1 MATGSRFTFADLQNP
16 LFLHPSDGP
25 TSISV
30 AKLQGASDYRS
41 WRRSMEIQLMSKRKL
56 GFVDGSVVKSTT
68 DVTDATQWETCNNMV
83 ISWLHNNISDSVKR
97 SILFIN
103 LASEV
108 WKQLERRF
116 MLTNG
121 SRKYK
126 LSKDL
131 FSLRQNELSVADYYT
146 AMSTLWEEID
156 SMTVLPRVAVNSVE
170 VTALLSAIESM
181 RDESRLFLF
190 LNGLNEVYGAQR
202 SQLLMLSPLPT
213 VEVACAALQQEESQ
227 RDALNLSIVPDTEM
241 SAMYSNTKSIPEKT
255 FVCTACGMKG
265 HSSSRCWTVVGYP
278 KWHYKHNK
286 SGLKGGASNSGTG
299 SSQWNNGKVKMAN
312 VAQVT
317 SENNDQSMTFTTA
330 QLQHL
335 LSMMPGNK
343 DTTDDDESPFS
354 GMIDSKAGG
363 AHSGKWIIDS
373 GASDHMTATLNIL
386 ENVRH
391 APLNF
396 TIKLPTGAKVLIT
409 HIGDLVLE
417 NGLKMLNVLHVP
429 DFNHNLL
436 SIHKLAK
443 DNGCNVT
450 FHADKC
456 LILDSAS
463 KRLRGMGEI
472 NNGLYYLT
480 QIGSISH
487 KAQCLQVQSTKHSD
501 QLRLWHQRLGHTPP
515 QKLQLI
521 SGIKNQLQGEDL
533 VCVTCPMAK
542 FTRLP
547 FPQSNSQAK
556 ERFELV
562 HIDTWG
568 PYKVLSRKK
577 YRYFLTIVDDFSRV
591 TWAYLLEH
599 KSDYL
604 CTITAFLNY
613 VRNHFTTSIKIIR
626 SDNALEFNDKS
637 CKEFYNNNGIL
648 HQTSCVYKPQQN
660 ARVERKHR
668 QILEVA
674 RALKFQSGL
683 PIAYWGECV
692 LTAVYIINRI
702 PTIALQNKIPYEVL
716 LESPVDYEE
725 IKVFGCL
732 AFSANTATK
741 GDKFQP
747 RGIPCVFL
755 GYPPLKKGFRLL
767 SLITNEMFV
776 SRDVKFN
783 EKVFPFNDK
792 FKDTYMEPVPEPVLL
807 DNSKPIQDDDIFCEE
822 IQNEDAEHDVGDER
836 EGDAQNS
843 EEPVLRR
850 STRQVKHP
858 TWMSDYVT
866 NANANAVT
874 TQEVQPQFCCFLSTL
889 EKAVDPVTYK
899 EAVKKQCW
907 IDAMNAELEALEAN
921 NTWDIVDLP
930 EDKHVIGS
938 KWVYKTKYNPDGSI
952 ERYKSR
958 LVILGN
964 KQVHGIDFTETFAPV
979 AKLST
984 VRALL
989 AVAAM
994 QNWVVCQMDVS
1005 NAFLNGDLD
1014 EVVYMKMP
1022 PGYEGMGSRIPSVN
1036 MVTPITTNTH
1046 KVCRLKKAL
1055 YGLRQASRQWF
1066 AKLSHTLKQM
1076 NYVQSKADYSLFS
1089 FTKGNNITVILVYV
1103 DDILISGDSDN
1114 DMTELKRV
1122 LSQNFHM
1129 RDMGTPRYFL
1139 GLEIDRSSSGFFVSQ
1154 RKYTTDLL
1162 KEYGMSNVTPMKL
1175 PMDVHLKL
1183 TPHKGD
1189 LLADPTP
1196 YQRLV
1201 GKLIYL
1207 TITRP
1212 DIAFSV
1218 HILTQLMQQP
1228 TTTHMQAGKRLLRY
1242 LAGNVGQGILLAS
1255 TSTAQ

>member
-1 MATGSRFTFADLQNP
+1 MATGSKFTFADLQNP

-30 AKLQGASDYRS
+30 SKLQGASDYRS

-68 DVTDATQWETCNNMV
+68 DATDATQWETCNNMV

-131 FSLRQNELSVADYYT
+131 FSLRQNDLSVADYYT

-156 SMTVLPRVAVNSVE
+156 SMTVLPRVTVDSIE

-181 RDESRLFLF
+181 REESRLFLF

-227 RDALNLSIVPDTEM
+227 RDALNLSVVPDTEM
-241 SAMYSNTKSIPEKT
+241 SAMYSNTKSTPEKV

-278 KWHYKHNK
+278 KWHYKHGK
-286 SGLKGGASNSGTG
+286 SGPKGGASNFGVG
-299 SSQWNNGKVKMAN
+299 SSQWNSNKVKMAN

-317 SENNDQSMTFTTA
+317 SDNDDQSMTFTTA

-335 LSMMPGNK
+335 LSMMPGSK
-343 DTTDDDESPFS
+343 DTEDDESPFS

-386 ENVRH
+386 ENVRQ

-396 TIKLPTGAKVLIT
+396 TIKLPTGAKALIT
-409 HIGDLVLE
+409 HVGDLVLD

-443 DNGCNVT
+443 DNGCDVT

-472 NNGLYYLT
+472 YNGLYYLT
-480 QIGSISH
+480 QVGTIPH
-487 KAQCLQVQSTKHSD
+487 KAQCLQVESTKHDD
-501 QLRLWHQRLGHTPP
+501 QLGLWHQRLGHTPT

-521 SGIKNQLQGEDL
+521 SGIKNQLRGADL
-533 VCVTCPMAK
+533 VCLTCPMAK
-542 FTRLP
+542 FTKLL
-547 FPQSNSQAK
+547 FSQSNSQAT

-568 PYKVLSRKK
+568 PYKVLARKK
-577 YRYFLTIVDDFSRV
+577 YRFFLTIVDDFSRV

-613 VRNHFTTSIKIIR
+613 VRNHFPTSIKIIR
-626 SDNALEFNDKS
+626 SDNALEFNDKP

-702 PTIALQNKIPYEVL
+702 PTTALQNRIPYEVL
-716 LESPVDYEE
+716 HESPVDYED

-755 GYPPLKKGFRLL
+755 GYPPLTKGFRLL
-767 SLITNEMFV
+767 NLITNETFV

-792 FKDTYMEPVPEPVLL
+792 FKNAYMEPVPASVQL
-807 DNSKPIQDDDIFCEE
+807 DNSKFIQDDDIFCEE
-822 IQNEDAEHDVGDER
+822 VQNGDADHVVGDEH
-836 EGDAQNS
+836 EDDAQTA
-843 EEPVLRR
+843 EEPVLR
-850 STRQVKHP
+850 
-858 TWMSDYVT
+858 
-866 NANANAVT
+866 
-874 TQEVQPQFCCFLSTL
+874 
-889 EKAVDPVTYK
+889 
-899 EAVKKQCW
+899 
-907 IDAMNAELEALEAN
+907 
-921 NTWDIVDLP
+921 
-930 EDKHVIGS
+930 
-938 KWVYKTKYNPDGSI
+938 
-952 ERYKSR
+952 
-958 LVILGN
+958 
-964 KQVHGIDFTETFAPV
+964 
-979 AKLST
+979 
-984 VRALL
+984 
-989 AVAAM
+989 
-994 QNWVVCQMDVS
+994 
-1005 NAFLNGDLD
+1005 
-1014 EVVYMKMP
+1014 
-1022 PGYEGMGSRIPSVN
+1022 
-1036 MVTPITTNTH
+1036 
-1046 KVCRLKKAL
+1046 
-1055 YGLRQASRQWF
+1055 
-1066 AKLSHTLKQM
+1066 
-1076 NYVQSKADYSLFS
+1076 
-1089 FTKGNNITVILVYV
+1089 
-1103 DDILISGDSDN
+1103 
-1114 DMTELKRV
+1114 
-1122 LSQNFHM
+1122 
-1129 RDMGTPRYFL
+1129 
-1139 GLEIDRSSSGFFVSQ
+1139 
-1154 RKYTTDLL
+1154 
-1162 KEYGMSNVTPMKL
+1162 
-1175 PMDVHLKL
+1175 
-1183 TPHKGD
+1183 
-1189 LLADPTP
+1189 
-1196 YQRLV
+1196 
-1201 GKLIYL
+1201 
-1207 TITRP
+1207 
-1212 DIAFSV
+1212 
-1218 HILTQLMQQP
+1218 
-1228 TTTHMQAGKRLLRY
+1228 
-1242 LAGNVGQGILLAS
+1242 
-1255 TSTAQ
+1255 